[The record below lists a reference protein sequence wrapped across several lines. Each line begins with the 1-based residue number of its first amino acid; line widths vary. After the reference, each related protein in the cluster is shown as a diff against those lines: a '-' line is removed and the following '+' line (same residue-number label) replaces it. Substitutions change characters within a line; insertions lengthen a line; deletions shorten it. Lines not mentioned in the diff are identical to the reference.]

1 MEYDDM
7 TLRQRQSDLT
17 RQAILQA
24 AADLF
29 LEEEGDISMQNV
41 ADRAGVSHRT
51 LYRYF
56 PSRKDLFNEVG
67 PEIDA
72 ALVAAVPAD
81 YRVESFDEW
90 VAKVGTG
97 LRFGEAQS
105 IFIRKALAASIRDA
119 DWRTDRDERY
129 WTMFR
134 ERFADLDEAEARGDF
149 AILRHLAGSSSYVL
163 IVERFDLE
171 MDQAESALERAVA
184 ALMADIDRRN
194 RAARKNREGNK

>member
-1 MEYDDM
+1 M
-7 TLRQRQSDLT
+7 TLRQRQTDMT
-17 RQAILQA
+17 RQAIVQA

-51 LYRYF
+51 LYRHF

-72 ALVAAVPAD
+72 AMAAAVPEE
-81 YRVESFDEW
+81 YRVDSFDEY
-90 VAKVGTG
+90 ATKIGTA

-105 IFIRKALAASIRDA
+105 IFIRKALAASVRDG
-119 DWRTDRDERY
+119 DWRTDRDEGY
-129 WTMFR
+129 WRMFQ
-134 ERFADLDEAEARGDF
+134 ERFPHLEEAEARGDF
-149 AILRHLAGSSSYVL
+149 AMLRHLAGSGSYVL
-163 IVERFDLE
+163 VVERFDLE
-171 MDQAESALERAVA
+171 MEQAESALERAVA

-194 RAARKNREGNK
+194 RAAGKNREGNK